1 MSGSIHA
8 PVTLAPTPVD
18 EACFESAKALAVP
31 FNTLVDRVATDVMY
45 LEEALSQVEG
55 EDEFTA
61 NTMRVWR
68 QARRMKGEEQYRRQ
82 LRLGLFRSDYMIDES
97 DAAAGPRLRQIE
109 LNTISS
115 SFGPLG
121 ALVSQL
127 HGTLYPG
134 LPRNDT
140 GNEFAHSIAAA
151 LRQWSKASG
160 ESDGVVLF
168 VVQDGER
175 NLYDQWWIADTLR
188 SRFGV
193 RTIRASLAQVA
204 ETSTVDDNGVLKVA
218 GSKGEP
224 TIRWRPHREQRC
236 AVQTLL

>member
-1 MSGSIHA
+1 
-8 PVTLAPTPVD
+8 
-18 EACFESAKALAVP
+18 
-31 FNTLVDRVATDVMY
+31 
-45 LEEALSQVEG
+45 
-55 EDEFTA
+55 
-61 NTMRVWR
+61 
-68 QARRMKGEEQYRRQ
+68 
-82 LRLGLFRSDYMIDES
+82 MIDES
-97 DAAAGPRLRQIE
+97 DAETGPRLRQIE

-151 LRQWSKASG
+151 LRQWSKALG

-175 NLYDQWWIADTLR
+175 NLYDQWWIADPLR

-224 TIRWRPHREQRC
+224 TIRWGSHRGQRC
-236 AVQTLL
+236 AAHCKLLRDVCLFIPGPPPILTNNCFRLHSRSRASPTAASSRCRVLQGRILAPGLQIAARVGGEDDFGVF